1 MLDLK
6 HYSMALQNTVKYLQ
20 RAQTNQTQSTT
31 KTKRSNQ

>member
-20 RAQTNQTQSTT
+20 PVQTNQTQSKT
-31 KTKRSNQ
+31 KTKRSDR